1 MSGIGVLGLGLALP
15 PEVRDNRWW
24 PDDLVATWKPPFSTQ
39 PPSFELSAA
48 GRDIVAVMRSSA
60 ADPFQGVQRRHVL
73 APDASLLELEA
84 TAAHEALADAGLTRE
99 DIDVLLLYRAPVEHQ
114 LTNIACELH
123 ARLGLPRRC
132 FSLQTEGAQHAF
144 LLQLDLARALI
155 ASGQARRALLVQSS
169 GISRVLD
176 PKSSLSTAFGDGAT
190 ATVVGAVSAGRGVL
204 GTSHQTDGEHPN
216 ALVATTQG
224 GRWYDAGASYLQIR
238 DPVGMRDSLL
248 KTVDV
253 TCEGI
258 FAACATA
265 GVRPAEID
273 VFVMHQGMAWLRKL
287 VQTHAG
293 LANAQSLDTIADT
306 GHLFGAFL
314 PSTLVLAQRAAMLDD
329 ERLVLLAGG
338 GTGMTFGAAVIRW
351 GR

>member
-15 PEVRDNRWW
+15 PHVRDNQWW
-24 PDDLVATWKPPFSTQ
+24 PDDLVATWKLPFATQ

-48 GRDIVAVMRSSA
+48 ARDIVAVMRSSE
-60 ADPFQGVQRRHVL
+60 ADPFQGVRRRHVL
-73 APDASLLELEA
+73 APEESLLDLES
-84 TAAHEALADAGLTRE
+84 TAAEQAIADAGLTRA
-99 DIDVLLLYRAPVEHQ
+99 DIDVLFLYRAPVEHQ

-123 ARLGLPRRC
+123 ARLGLPRGC

-144 LLQLDLARALI
+144 LLQLEIAHAFI
-155 ASGQARRALLVQSS
+155 ASGQARHALLVQSS
-169 GISRVLD
+169 GVSRVLD
-176 PKSSLSTAFGDGAT
+176 PNTSLSTVFGDGAT
-190 ATVVGAVSAGRGVL
+190 AAVVGAVGVGRGIL
-204 GTSHQTDGEHPN
+204 GMSHHTDGEHPN
-216 ALVATTQG
+216 ALVATTPG
-224 GRWYDAGASYLQIR
+224 GRWYDEGASYLQIR
-238 DPVGMRDSLL
+238 DPIAMRDSLL

-258 FAACATA
+258 FAACTTA
-265 GVRPAEID
+265 GVRPADID

-293 LANAQSLDTIADT
+293 LANAQTLDTIADT

-314 PSTLVLAQRAAMLDD
+314 PSTLVLAQRAAILDD
-329 ERLVLLAGG
+329 DRLVLLAGG
-338 GTGMTFGAAVIRW
+338 GTGMTFGATVMRW